1 MAQIGCF
8 VPAKEAEITVMDSI
22 LARIGANDCQNK
34 GVSTF
39 MAEMLETSFILKVK
53 NLILLKTSKTL
64 VFSVLKL
71 IQDSH

>member
-8 VPAKEAEITVMDSI
+8 VPAKSAEITVMDSI

-39 MAEMLETSFILKVK
+39 MAEMLETSFILKVLFLFLK
-53 NLILLKTSKTL
+53 KVLIE
-64 VFSVLKL
+64 FSSFK
-71 IQDSH
+71 